1 MRSFMIILLSI
12 SLLTACTQSNSNHPS
27 PPQTEP
33 NPPTMDLPN
42 NDKEK
47 DKVDNQDHLDR
58 TNTLLGTDS
67 NNNGIRDDI
76 DAYIA
81 KKYTDPA
88 QKKAVE
94 NMAKAMQKSLTIG
107 MIADEET
114 RRLEAKKLSLE
125 IGKGIDCA
133 FYMNSINPSF
143 DLDILD
149 QIESLTTNTKER
161 LLAYLAYDKAL
172 DGTVHALTDPKGDC
186 YE

>member
-27 PPQTEP
+27 PPQTKP

-88 QKKAVE
+88 QKKAAE
-94 NMAKAMQKSLTIG
+94 NMAKAMQKSLTVG

-125 IGKGIDCA
+125 MDKNSGCI
-133 FYMNSINPSF
+133 FYLADHNPNFSE
-143 DLDILD
+143 DIILEL
-149 QIESLTTNTKER
+149 ESLTTNTKER

-172 DGTVHALTDPKGDC
+172 DGTVSSLMDEKESC

>member
-47 DKVDNQDHLDR
+47 DKVDNQDYLDR

-94 NMAKAMQKSLTIG
+94 NMAKAMQKSLTVG

-125 IGKGIDCA
+125 MDKNSGCI
-133 FYMNSINPSF
+133 FYLADHNPNFSE
-143 DLDILD
+143 DIILEL
-149 QIESLTTNTKER
+149 ESLTT
-161 LLAYLAYDKAL
+161 LSLI
-172 DGTVHALTDPKGDC
+172 HI
-186 YE
+186 